1 MNETPTES
9 LHRLLAE
16 LHAHRVATWRPE
28 DLQVNIDQRQRLVD
42 AAQHARFIEA
52 GDVIEPFRVPDVDGG
67 IVDLDGL
74 LENGP
79 AVLIFFRFAGCPAC
93 NIALAFYQ
101 RRLLPQLRSLGAS
114 LLALSPQI
122 PDRLLDIKQR
132 HGLEFTVATDLNNEL
147 GRQFGILYTFD
158 EASQRAAL
166 ARGSPIGDVTGTGTW
181 ELPMP
186 TAIVVDR
193 SRVVRF
199 VDVAPDWL
207 VRTEVEP
214 IIDAVR
220 AIRTENTDSW
230 RNEALAQSPPSAQS
244 RPRAP

>member
-1 MNETPTES
+1 MTNPQSES
-9 LHRLLAE
+9 LPESLRRLLAE
-16 LHAHRVATWRPE
+16 LHASRVATWRPE

-42 AAQHARFIEA
+42 AAQHARFVKV
-52 GDVIEPFRVPDVDGG
+52 GDVIEPFSVPNVSGG
-67 IVDLDGL
+67 IVDLDTL
-74 LENGP
+74 LEKGP

-93 NIALAFYQ
+93 NIALPYYQ
-101 RRLLPQLRSLGAS
+101 RHLLPALQSLGAS

-122 PDRLLDIKQR
+122 PDRLLDIQQR
-132 HGLEFTVATDLNNEL
+132 HGLEFIVATDLNNEL
-147 GRQFGILYTFD
+147 GRQFGILYTAD

-166 ARGSPIGDVTGTGTW
+166 ARGKPIGDVTGTGTW

-207 VRTEVEP
+207 VRTEAEP

-220 AIRTENTDSW
+220 AIQTETTDSG
-230 RNEALAQSPPSAQS
+230 RIEALA
-244 RPRAP
+244 